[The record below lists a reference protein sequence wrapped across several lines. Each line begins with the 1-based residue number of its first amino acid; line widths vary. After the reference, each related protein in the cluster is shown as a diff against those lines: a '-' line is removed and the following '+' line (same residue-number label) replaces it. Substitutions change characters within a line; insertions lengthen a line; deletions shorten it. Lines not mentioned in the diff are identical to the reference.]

1 MQTLALNDSN
11 ENQRSTD
18 NVPSN
23 TSRSTDSCFAMSKR
37 DKVKYLTSKVVKL
50 IMSDVKYPLCFMGV
64 MVTKLVTI
72 LYSIY
77 LMLWMTSFVETGMIE
92 SDERVKT
99 LYSEVLTGAM
109 IGTLFAMP
117 IFGKIADSAPI
128 AVFMPIAF
136 LLRGAIAYQF

>member
-1 MQTLALNDSN
+1 
-11 ENQRSTD
+11 
-18 NVPSN
+18 
-23 TSRSTDSCFAMSKR
+23 MSKT
-37 DKVKYLTSKVVKL
+37 DKVRYLTSKVVKL
-50 IMSDVKYPLCFMGV
+50 VMSDVKYPLCFMGV

-109 IGTLFAMP
+109 IGTLFTMP
-117 IFGKIADSAPI
+117 LFGKVADSAPI
-128 AVFMPIAF
+128 SVFLPVAF